1 MGIQLLIAY
10 CSSTKVKE
18 PKNPDMIMV
27 KDYRSSDLVS
37 KFLGPSIHV
46 FNLKMEEIL
55 NVSPKPFKWE
65 NGTKEDEQTGL
76 DRPFSWSEKLA
87 LEEQTFNKKN
97 KKSKSDNEGTLVS
110 WQDRKD

>member
-27 KDYRSSDLVS
+27 KDYRSSDLVA

-55 NVSPKPFKWE
+55 NISPKPFKWE
-65 NGTKEDEQTGL
+65 DGNKEDEQIGM
-76 DRPFSWSEKLA
+76 DRPFSWSEL
-87 LEEQTFNKKN
+87 LEKEEAAFK
-97 KKSKSDNEGTLVS
+97 
-110 WQDRKD
+110 